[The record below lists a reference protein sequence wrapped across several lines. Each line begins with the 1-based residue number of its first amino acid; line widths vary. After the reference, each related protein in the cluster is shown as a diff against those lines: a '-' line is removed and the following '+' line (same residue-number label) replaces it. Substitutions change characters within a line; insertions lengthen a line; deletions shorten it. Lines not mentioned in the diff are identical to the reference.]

1 MMAYRSQV
9 RSAARRFRHGVQRD
23 ESRLRLVCAV
33 KAGLVVSDA
42 AGSALT
48 REGLDLA
55 TWLKRCFQTEPLT
68 GEAIEKSVINPRIPE
83 IRSRTGSDFQWREW
97 ELATRE
103 LAETAFLLA
112 PFGS

>member
-42 AGSALT
+42 AGSGLT

-55 TWLKRCFQTEPLT
+55 TWLRRCFQTEPFT
-68 GEAIEKSVINPRIPE
+68 AEVIEESVIKPRIRE
-83 IRSRTGSDFQWREW
+83 IQSRTGRDFQGRDWQ
-97 ELATRE
+97 LATGEIGERG
-103 LAETAFLLA
+103 LLL
-112 PFGS
+112 S